1 VDGEHEHDDWESFV
15 VDVGEQV
22 TPEPLVARL
31 RAAAQAH
38 DVLRMK
44 GFASV
49 AGKPLRLVVQ
59 GVGARFRHE
68 YDRAW
73 RPEEVRGG
81 SIVVIGRR
89 GLDRPAIERAIN
101 G

>member
-1 VDGEHEHDDWESFV
+1 
-15 VDVGEQV
+15 
-22 TPEPLVARL
+22 
-31 RAAAQAH
+31 
-38 DVLRMK
+38 
-44 GFASV
+44 V

-59 GVGARFRHE
+59 GVGSRFRHE

-73 RPEEVRGG
+73 RPEEPRGG

-89 GLDRPAIERAIN
+89 GLDRLAIERAIR

>member
-1 VDGEHEHDDWESFV
+1 
-15 VDVGEQV
+15 
-22 TPEPLVARL
+22 
-31 RAAAQAH
+31 
-38 DVLRMK
+38 
-44 GFASV
+44 
-49 AGKPLRLVVQ
+49 VVQ

-73 RPEEVRGG
+73 RSGEPRGG

-89 GLDRPAIERAIN
+89 GLDRPAIERAIT